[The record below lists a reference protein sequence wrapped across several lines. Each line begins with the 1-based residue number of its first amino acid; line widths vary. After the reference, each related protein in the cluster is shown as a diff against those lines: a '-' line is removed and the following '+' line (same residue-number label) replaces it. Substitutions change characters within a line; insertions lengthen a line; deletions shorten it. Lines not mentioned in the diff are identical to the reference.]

1 MYIDTHSHIYL
12 EQFAADYYAMLQRA
26 ADAGIKAVIMPAIDA
41 TTHQAMLEAAQNTT
55 VKCISMMGLHPCS
68 VNDNLAEE
76 LRIVEQ
82 YLQQQKFA
90 AIGETGLDFYWDLT
104 YKNAQYEAFEQQIEW
119 AIAYNLPV
127 VIHSRE
133 SIDECVE
140 VVHKYQGRGL
150 TGVFHCFGGSLQQ
163 ANAIIDNG
171 FYLGIGGIVTFKKS
185 GLDEVLK
192 NAPLEHIVL
201 ETDAPYL
208 APVPYRGKRN
218 EPAYIP
224 YIAQKIAKIKN
235 TGIEEVAAVTT
246 KNAEKLFRMEA

>member
-12 EQFAADYYAMLQRA
+12 EQFAADHDAMLRRA
-26 ADAGIKAVIMPAIDA
+26 AHAGIKAVIMPAIDA
-41 TTHQAMLEAAQNTT
+41 STHQAMLEAAEKTT

-68 VNDNLAEE
+68 VNDKLADE

-82 YLQQQKFA
+82 HLQQGTFA

-104 YKNAQYEAFEQQIEW
+104 YKNAQYKAFEQQIEW
-119 AIAYNLPV
+119 AITYNLPV

-133 SIDECVE
+133 SIDECIE
-140 VVHKYQGRGL
+140 VVRQYRGRGL

-192 NAPLEHIVL
+192 HVPPGYIVL

-208 APVPYRGKRN
+208 APAPYRGKRN

-224 YIAQKIAKIKN
+224 YIAQKIAEIKN
-235 TGIEEVAAVTT
+235 IAIEEVAAITT